1 MIENINVI
9 RRSYRV
15 DGGAERSVS
24 EYLDSFGRLG
34 ISATL
39 ICEYWKNLR
48 KQQVV
53 GIETRGN
60 RASKLEMFVEGCQ
73 KLMGTSDHSFHSHE
87 WVPGSQVVR
96 LGDGLHS
103 DWVDVLKT
111 RRGHI
116 GSAILQMSRFHR
128 LKLELEKSTLC
139 HPDLRC
145 IIVNSN
151 YVGDAVRKRYPEV
164 SQKLRLIR
172 NSVSP
177 VFLNAQFSNARKT
190 SKSIILGF
198 VGSGWDRKGLEVV
211 LKALTLLP
219 NHISLNVIGTDKAQA
234 KYSKICKAFA
244 IDHRVNFL
252 GICNDMPFQYSRM
265 NLLVHP
271 AYYDPAPNVAT
282 EAMAMGTP
290 ILGSTQTGIVDF
302 EHVDGVYICTPDPES
317 VALKIVSAV
326 EDHSTE
332 RSEGLKAFA
341 NDFSHAYLDEE
352 LGKIY
357 AL

>member
-1 MIENINVI
+1 MIDKINIV
-9 RRSYRV
+9 RRSFRI

-24 EYLDSFGRLG
+24 EYLDSFERLG

-39 ICEYWKNLR
+39 ICEHWTNLR
-48 KQQVV
+48 KERVV
-53 GIETRGN
+53 GIETRGD
-60 RASKLEMFVEGCQ
+60 RTSKLKMFVESCQ
-73 KLMGTSDHSFHSHE
+73 KLMGESDAVFHSHE

-111 RRGHI
+111 RRGRI
-116 GSAILQMSRFHR
+116 GSAILRMSRFHR
-128 LKLELEKSTLC
+128 LKLELEKRTLL
-139 HPDLRC
+139 HPDLRL

-164 SQKLRLIR
+164 SQKLHLIR
-172 NSVSP
+172 NSLSP
-177 VFLNAQFSNARKT
+177 MFSNANLINRK
-190 SKSIILGF
+190 KSSNHVTLGF

-219 NHISLNVIGTDKAQA
+219 NSFSLNVIGTDKAQA
-234 KYSKICKAFA
+234 KYLKICKALA
-244 IDHRVNFL
+244 IDHRVTFL
-252 GICNDMPFQYSRM
+252 GIRNDMPFQYSRM

-271 AYYDPAPNVAT
+271 AHYDPAPNVAT
-282 EAMAMGTP
+282 EAMALGTP

-302 EHVDGVYICTPDPES
+302 EHVNGVYICAPNPES
-317 VALKIVSAV
+317 VAQKILSAV
-326 EDHSTE
+326 ENYSTKQ
-332 RSEGLKAFA
+332 SEGLKAFA

>member
-1 MIENINVI
+1 MI
-9 RRSYRV
+9 RRTFRV

-24 EYLDSFGRLG
+24 EYLDSFDRLG

-39 ICEYWKNLR
+39 ICEHWTNLR

-60 RASKLEMFVEGCQ
+60 RASKLEMFVEGCR
-73 KLMGTSDHSFHSHE
+73 KLMGNSDYCFHSHE

-103 DWVDVLKT
+103 DWVDILKT
-111 RRGHI
+111 RRGYL

-128 LKLELEKSTLC
+128 LKLELEKSTLF
-139 HPDLRC
+139 HPDLRY
-145 IIVNSN
+145 IIVNSSF
-151 YVGDAVRKRYPEV
+151 VGDAVRKRYPEV
-164 SQKLRLIR
+164 SQKLRLVR

-177 VFLNAQFSNARKT
+177 VFLNAQLNNLRKT
-190 SKSIILGF
+190 AENVTLGF

-219 NHISLNVIGTDKAQA
+219 NHFSLNVIGTDKAQA
-234 KYSKICKAFA
+234 KYSKICKALT
-244 IDHRVNFL
+244 IDHRVTFL

-271 AYYDPAPNVAT
+271 AHYDPAPNVAT

-290 ILGSTQTGIVDF
+290 VLGSTQTGIVDF
-302 EHVDGVYICTPDPES
+302 KHVDGVYLCSPDPES
-317 VALKIVSAV
+317 VALNILSAV
-326 EDHSTE
+326 ENYSTKQ
-332 RSEGLKAFA
+332 SEGLKAFA
-341 NDFSHAYLDEE
+341 NDFSHVYLDEE